1 MHRLIFLFILSI
13 IRLTAPA
20 QTSVRPTM
28 PRNLLPKESTV
39 YYKLGERVIQ
49 IKTFQYGDVKNMV
62 YVNLHDDEI
71 TAVNG
76 ARKVLEK
83 RGGMLIKIENYRT
96 RNIKFKLEGKYYTID
111 PNRMFSRVGIAK
123 SLMVF
128 GRTSP
133 KAIDE
138 IEKFANRILQLIP
151 ANPYWIIALH
161 NNSNGKYSINSY
173 LPGGD
178 KEKDAKALNVNQ
190 ELDADNFFLTTDSLL
205 FRQLSTEQ
213 FNMIWQDNEKAKR
226 DGSLSIYCGEK
237 NIHYVN
243 CETENGSQPEYDEM
257 IIAAN
262 NLIEGKKTDSFITKK
277 KTDPVIDK
285 KNTDSVS
292 SKQNPN
298 EMPRAAANR
307 IKGKN
312 SDSVVITKK
321 ADPVIFKKIPDIVSS
336 KQNPVIAPVKQ
347 TTGIVTNKNNTG
359 IIAYSYRIIPTSGHL
374 SPKTN
379 TEIFFGERKVGIVTS
394 VVTDSSWTI
403 AGKLEMNKDFPLYSN
418 MDLFLVLTPTSP
430 PRIEVRV
437 DPTRKKELLNP
448 VTAAVLISA
457 KNSN

>member
-1 MHRLIFLFILSI
+1 MHKLSFLLILSI

-28 PRNLLPKESTV
+28 PRNLLPKETTV

-49 IKTFQYGDVKNMV
+49 IKTFQYGDAKNMV

-123 SLMVF
+123 SLIVF

-205 FRQLSTEQ
+205 FRHLATEQ
-213 FNMIWQDNEKAKR
+213 YNMIWQDNEKAKR

-243 CETENGSQPEYDEM
+243 CETENGSQSEYDEM
-257 IIAAN
+257 IVAAAN
-262 NLIEGKKTDSFITKK
+262 LIDGKNTDSIGIKK
-277 KTDPVIDK
+277 KADPVIDK
-285 KNTDSVS
+285 KS
-292 SKQNPN
+292 S
-298 EMPRAAANR
+298 A
-307 IKGKN
+307 
-312 SDSVVITKK
+312 
-321 ADPVIFKKIPDIVSS
+321 IVSP
-336 KQNPVIAPVKQ
+336 KQNPVIVPGKQ
-347 TTGIVTNKNNTG
+347 TTVIVTNKPNSP

-394 VVTDSSWTI
+394 VLTDSSWTI
-403 AGKLEMNKDFPLYSN
+403 GGKLEMNKDFPLYSN
-418 MDLFLVLTPTSP
+418 MDLFLVLAPTTP
-430 PRIEVRV
+430 PRLEVRV

-448 VTAAVLISA
+448 VTAAVLISP

>member
-1 MHRLIFLFILSI
+1 
-13 IRLTAPA
+13 
-20 QTSVRPTM
+20 
-28 PRNLLPKESTV
+28 
-39 YYKLGERVIQ
+39 
-49 IKTFQYGDVKNMV
+49 MV

-257 IIAAN
+257 IVAAAN
-262 NLIEGKKTDSFITKK
+262 LIDGKNTDSIGIKK
-277 KTDPVIDK
+277 KADPVIDK
-285 KNTDSVS
+285 KS
-292 SKQNPN
+292 S
-298 EMPRAAANR
+298 
-307 IKGKN
+307 
-312 SDSVVITKK
+312 
-321 ADPVIFKKIPDIVSS
+321 DIVSP
-336 KQNPVIAPVKQ
+336 KQNPVIVPGKQ
-347 TTGIVTNKNNTG
+347 TTVIVTNKTNSA

-394 VVTDSSWTI
+394 VLTDSSWTI

-418 MDLFLVLTPTSP
+418 MDLFLVLSPTAPS
-430 PRIEVRV
+430 RIEVRV

-448 VTAAVLISA
+448 VTAAVLISP